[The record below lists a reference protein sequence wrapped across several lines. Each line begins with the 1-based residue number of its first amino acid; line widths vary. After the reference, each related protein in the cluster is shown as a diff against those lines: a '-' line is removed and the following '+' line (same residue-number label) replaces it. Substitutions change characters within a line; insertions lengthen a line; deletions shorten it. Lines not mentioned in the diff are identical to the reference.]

1 MQTGSVI
8 DFYDD
13 PSGTVLKTKLA
24 YAQLPDYIRQA
35 DYQSE
40 EKLAA
45 LPDDAFALVMVDQG
59 QKIRKFAC
67 VDKGNTALSAL
78 YFLENKDKLPEEA
91 QKVAAANLVEY
102 CQAFQIEP
110 PWQLQ
115 KVATKAESFAKILSS
130 NAGLPSSRKGIDLL
144 RRSIAHKTG
153 QMASAVARE
162 ASSAG
167 GHEAGVSRLT
177 KDVGYGK
184 FKRTQA
190 EKVFPKPGKTKQSAF
205 WNSPKDTLSKG
216 DAFAKE
222 LEKMEAA
229 GKDMN
234 NLSWKELSDVKGKA
248 KANLGA
254 GKKKSADLTG
264 SAIMPLQSNPN
275 KEADEDS
282 QLKATDEKRAGLLD
296 RITMMKGAPGKL
308 NALKDFEKSVQPQLA
323 KRLHVDTSGKFP
335 PPPPSGWFSLKSA
348 SLEKRAFW
356 NSPKDTLTKGDAF
369 AKELERM
376 EAAGKDM
383 NNLSWKE
390 LADVKGKA
398 KAKIKSGKTKEGSN
412 LYVDITGKSPP
423 PQFEKRAHSRYCL
436 EKLGQGRFPIDS
448 YGEVLEANKW
458 FEENGKSL
466 HPQDRREYC
475 TKLAARAGELHISV
489 TDNIRKYAGKNFAPA
504 DDVRASVCTR
514 MQFWADDAPERD
526 TLSGMLDKYASA
538 SPDQF
543 CQELTAFDVKT
554 GLDQYWDDFIVDPV
568 ACVFGMEKTA
578 EWLWEQGADR
588 LTEDLLHVGVNDSQ
602 KIHAIKAKF
611 GTELASE
618 LVEKPSEV
626 FDSLPLDSKR
636 IIARILNDT
645 QP

>member
-24 YAQLPDYIRQA
+24 YAQLPAYIRQA

-67 VDKGNTALSAL
+67 VDKGNTALSTL

-102 CQAFQIEP
+102 CQAFEIEP

-115 KVATKAESFAKILSS
+115 KEAVNKS
-130 NAGLPSSRKGIDLL
+130 GLLGRLGKSLNVHAHEHPYSLASGAYLGGYV
-144 RRSIAHKTG
+144 AHKTLHKG
-153 QMASAVARE
+153 RE
-162 ASSAG
+162 A
-167 GHEAGVSRLT
+167 
-177 KDVGYGK
+177 
-184 FKRTQA
+184 
-190 EKVFPKPGKTKQSAF
+190 GKTKES
-205 WNSPKDTLSKG
+205 
-216 DAFAKE
+216 
-222 LEKMEAA
+222 
-229 GKDMN
+229 
-234 NLSWKELSDVKGKA
+234 
-248 KANLGA
+248 
-254 GKKKSADLTG
+254 DLTG

-275 KEADEDS
+275 KEADVDS
-282 QLKATDEKRAGLLD
+282 QLKATDEKRAGLVD
-296 RITMMKGAPGKL
+296 RITMMKNAPGKV
-308 NALKDFEKSVQPQLA
+308 NALKDFEKGVQPQLA
-323 KRLHVDTSGKFP
+323 KKLHVDTSGKFP

-348 SLEKRAFW
+348 SLDKRAGLKRVQRLL
-356 NSPKDTLTKGDAF
+356 SEAMKDYGPYAKPKGPVADAALRA
-369 AKELERM
+369 AKKLERR
-376 EAAGKDM
+376 AGKAGLSMDQYTRM
-383 NNLSWKE
+383 HGDFGPESTSRQEVAERILNLKPMYIPPG
-390 LADVKGKA
+390 V
-398 KAKIKSGKTKEGSN
+398 SGASMARKTKTSA

-514 MQFWADDAPERD
+514 MQFWVDDAPERD
-526 TLSGMLDKYASA
+526 ALKGMLDKYASA

-543 CQELTAFDVKT
+543 CQELTAFDVQH
-554 GLDQYWDDFIVDPV
+554 GLDQYWDDFIIDPV

-588 LTEDLLHVGVNDSQ
+588 LTQDLLDVGVHDSQ

-611 GTELASE
+611 GPELASE

-645 QP
+645 Q

>member
-1 MQTGSVI
+1 MQTGSIV

-24 YAQLPDYIRQA
+24 FAQLPAYIRQA

-59 QKIRKFAC
+59 HKIRKFAC

-110 PWQLQ
+110 PYPLC
-115 KVATKAESFAKILSS
+115 KVA
-130 NAGLPSSRKGIDLL
+130 
-144 RRSIAHKTG
+144 
-153 QMASAVARE
+153 
-162 ASSAG
+162 
-167 GHEAGVSRLT
+167 
-177 KDVGYGK
+177 
-184 FKRTQA
+184 
-190 EKVFPKPGKTKQSAF
+190 
-205 WNSPKDTLSKG
+205 
-216 DAFAKE
+216 
-222 LEKMEAA
+222 AA
-229 GKDMN
+229 TP
-234 NLSWKELSDVKGKA
+234 V
-248 KANLGA
+248 
-254 GKKKSADLTG
+254 KKKSADLTG

-282 QLKATDEKRAGLLD
+282 QLKATDEKRA
-296 RITMMKGAPGKL
+296 
-308 NALKDFEKSVQPQLA
+308 
-323 KRLHVDTSGKFP
+323 
-335 PPPPSGWFSLKSA
+335 
-348 SLEKRAFW
+348 
-356 NSPKDTLTKGDAF
+356 
-369 AKELERM
+369 
-376 EAAGKDM
+376 AA
-383 NNLSWKE
+383 
-390 LADVKGKA
+390 
-398 KAKIKSGKTKEGSN
+398 
-412 LYVDITGKSPP
+412 LYVDITGKSPA

-448 YGEVLEANKW
+448 YGEVLDANKW

-466 HPQDRREYC
+466 HPQERREYC

-554 GLDQYWDDFIVDPV
+554 GLDQYWDEYIVDPV
-568 ACVFGMEKTA
+568 ACVFGLEKTA

-588 LTEDLLHVGVNDSQ
+588 LTEDQLHIGVHDSQ
-602 KIHAIKAKF
+602 KINALKAKF
-611 GTELASE
+611 GPDLAGE
-618 LVEKPSEV
+618 IVEKPSEV